1 ARSYYRQALEIFIE
15 YGARYEQAST
25 LHNLGRVAQEVGELS
40 QAKSYYLQALQI
52 LAEFND
58 NYTIQT
64 FSLPRLVALYQ
75 QTQDEE
81 ILVGIA
87 SVFGVGVEE
96 LRGLLEG

>member
-1 ARSYYRQALEIFIE
+1 
-15 YGARYEQAST
+15 
-25 LHNLGRVAQEVGELS
+25 LS

-52 LAEFND
+52 RAEFND

-81 ILVGIA
+81 IFVAVADIL
-87 SVFGVGVEE
+87 GVGVEE
-96 LRGLLEG
+96 VRGLLEG